1 KMTFRQSAWLHS
13 FDRQVNL
20 GQQYLVESDSF
31 IESSHGDSSPAA
43 EFSFKDAVSNKKIE
57 IFFDS
62 SDTFVSDV
70 AALGLTALQALKLI
84 CQASPSNVNCSLQDL
99 LHYLWDNCDFSKQLV
114 IGVLQEKCV
123 SASIVDQG
131 GVKPG
136 EVSCVSQGWLLCG
149 IVKGDG
155 DIETA
160 KIKTFLNGPVI
171 LMGLSEFKDS
181 LEKMDAVPEG
191 ALHAANLFKVFDAS
205 KQQSSVQGC
214 STSADVL
221 QRLYEGQMVAR
232 SIEELLGYKVLHD
245 VPYLRETLTTALQ
258 FVQNK
263 VTMNKV
269 RVRNSTQTPASL
281 KECIPF
287 VPSFSW
293 LPMLGEFLDV
303 LTAITQLSNLKA
315 FEPADG
321 KTCCT
326 VSLVFPTD
334 APKLLQWEKHWEN
347 FDLATAL
354 KDCTQSF
361 QAMLKVIQANDHGDW
376 QLCIKM
382 QQQAEKIIH
391 AHITLERLDSK
402 LCSIESFS
410 VFHAVE
416 SVRSA
421 SNAIEL
427 LFSPLSAADF
437 TENEVQGVSIR
448 YKEEQSNE
456 WTEIIK
462 SLGSNGGIARL
473 EQLKMG
479 TAYQVSYQTIRL
491 FGRCEVKNMPMVT
504 TLACAAPDIASV
516 TQVSPFRVE
525 LELTPPVLP
534 EQKARLVGYRITVL
548 EQGHSS
554 GHETYVK
561 AGSSQK
567 TVPIDVDGDGCYR
580 FSASAVLS
588 DNSVGDQ
595 SRNVILEVKSTPA
608 DKMKYNLLN
617 SSLLLDSEAK
627 LPLEYELQMDQTFCD
642 PVHQVQK
649 MELGRD
655 SLSGID
661 EKVIMIVGETG
672 SGKTTLINSMVN
684 YIFGVKYEDPFRFR
698 IITDPKEKKLKTSQS
713 MSQTQWVTSYTFH
726 HRDGCQQP
734 CSLTLVDTPGFG
746 DTGGIMK
753 DKQIVDRIREFFSS
767 PGGIDHLD
775 AVGFVVPSS
784 VARLTP
790 TQRYVFDSILSLF
803 GKDIGDNIYMLITF
817 ADANV
822 PPVLESL
829 KEARISY
836 NLHIKFNNSAVFAK
850 SQEMDQMSQMFNE
863 MFWKMGMNSF
873 QGFFSHLM
881 NITAKSLTLTKDVL
895 SERQRLQTHL
905 IAIKAEIDQGLSK
918 LNQLEREISVIK
930 THQSDLDRNR
940 DFTYTVVED
949 KVVCQP
955 IPSGTYITNCLTC
968 NRTCHYPCAYPDD
981 CSAMRN
987 GNCHVCKSGC
997 VWSVHKNM
1005 SYRIVI
1011 TQETV
1016 TKTSDDLKGRY
1027 TDAEGKLLSAKQ
1039 LAQRV
1044 YEEYLGTKANVMQLV
1059 KESKKCIERLQQIA
1073 LKPDPLNEVDYIDKL
1088 IDAEQMSKNDGY
1100 SDRIQQLQDIRELA
1114 VRAENL
1120 NKDELLN
1127 VLLQNETRV
1136 YQRYEEFFTKPSA
1149 SGIGAH
1155 LRGGFNRVKQL
1166 FKADG
1171 GDSKA

>member
-1 KMTFRQSAWLHS
+1 
-13 FDRQVNL
+13 
-20 GQQYLVESDSF
+20 
-31 IESSHGDSSPAA
+31 

-123 SASIVDQG
+123 SASAVDQG
-131 GVKPG
+131 GVKP
-136 EVSCVSQGWLLCG
+136 
-149 IVKGDG
+149 GDG

-221 QRLYEGQMVAR
+221 QRLYEGQKVAR

-269 RVRNSTQTPASL
+269 R
-281 KECIPF
+281 
-287 VPSFSW
+287 
-293 LPMLGEFLDV
+293 
-303 LTAITQLSNLKA
+303 
-315 FEPADG
+315 
-321 KTCCT
+321 
-326 VSLVFPTD
+326 
-334 APKLLQWEKHWEN
+334 
-347 FDLATAL
+347 
-354 KDCTQSF
+354 
-361 QAMLKVIQANDHGDW
+361 
-376 QLCIKM
+376 
-382 QQQAEKIIH
+382 
-391 AHITLERLDSK
+391 
-402 LCSIESFS
+402 
-410 VFHAVE
+410 
-416 SVRSA
+416 
-421 SNAIEL
+421 
-427 LFSPLSAADF
+427 
-437 TENEVQGVSIR
+437 
-448 YKEEQSNE
+448 
-456 WTEIIK
+456 
-462 SLGSNGGIARL
+462 
-473 EQLKMG
+473 LKMG
-479 TAYQVSYQTIRL
+479 TAYQVSYQTIRM

-525 LELTPPVLP
+525 LELTPPVLQQ
-534 EQKARLVGYRITVL
+534 QKARLVGYRITVL

-561 AGSSQK
+561 ADSSQK
-567 TVPIDVDGDGCYR
+567 TVPIECTK
-580 FSASAVLS
+580 FEKWS
-588 DNSVGDQ
+588 
-595 SRNVILEVKSTPA
+595 
-608 DKMKYNLLN
+608 
-617 SSLLLDSEAK
+617 
-627 LPLEYELQMDQTFCD
+627 F
-642 PVHQVQK
+642 
-649 MELGRD
+649 GRD

-746 DTGGIMK
+746 DTGGIMN
-753 DKQIVDRIREFFSS
+753 DKKIVDRIREFFSS

-790 TQRYVFDSILSLF
+790 TQRYVFDSILSLCS
-803 GKDIGDNIYMLITF
+803 DIGDNIYMLITF

-863 MFWKMGMNSF
+863 MFWDMGMNSF

-881 NITAKSLTLTKDVL
+881 KITAKSLTLTKDVL

-930 THQSDLDRNR
+930 AHQSDLDRNR
-940 DFTYTVVED
+940 NFTYTVVED
-949 KVVCQP
+949 TAVCQP
-955 IPSGTYITNCLTC
+955 IPSGTYITNCLTKLS
-968 NRTCHYPCAYPDD
+968 R
-981 CSAMRN
+981 
-987 GNCHVCKSGC
+987 
-997 VWSVHKNM
+997 
-1005 SYRIVI
+1005 
-1011 TQETV
+1011 
-1016 TKTSDDLKGRY
+1016 KTSDDLKGRY

>member
-1 KMTFRQSAWLHS
+1 MTFHQSAWLHS

-20 GQQYLVESDSF
+20 GQQYSVESDSF
-31 IESSHGDSSPAA
+31 IESLHGDSSPGGD
-43 EFSFKDAVSNKKIE
+43 FSFKDAVSNKKIE
-57 IFFDS
+57 IFVDS
-62 SDTFVSDV
+62 SDTFLSDV

-84 CQASPSNVNCSLQDL
+84 CHGSSSNVNCSLQDL

-123 SASIVDQG
+123 SASAVDQG

-155 DIETA
+155 DIKTA
-160 KIKTFLNGPVI
+160 KIKTFLNGTVV
-171 LMGLSEFKDS
+171 LMDLSEFKDS

-205 KQQSSVQGC
+205 NQLRSAQEC
-214 STSADVL
+214 STSTDVL
-221 QRLYEGQMVAR
+221 QRLYEGQKVAR

-281 KECIPF
+281 KDCIPF

-303 LTAITQLSNLKA
+303 LTAISQLSNSKA
-315 FEPADG
+315 FEPAD
-321 KTCCT
+321 
-326 VSLVFPTD
+326 
-334 APKLLQWEKHWEN
+334 
-347 FDLATAL
+347 
-354 KDCTQSF
+354 
-361 QAMLKVIQANDHGDW
+361 
-376 QLCIKM
+376 
-382 QQQAEKIIH
+382 
-391 AHITLERLDSK
+391 
-402 LCSIESFS
+402 
-410 VFHAVE
+410 
-416 SVRSA
+416 
-421 SNAIEL
+421 
-427 LFSPLSAADF
+427 
-437 TENEVQGVSIR
+437 GVSIR

-456 WTEIIK
+456 WTEVIK
-462 SLGSNGGIARL
+462 IFGPNVGTALL

-479 TAYQVSYQTIRL
+479 TAYQMSYQTIRM

-504 TLACAAPDIASV
+504 TLACAAPDIASI

-525 LELTPPVLP
+525 LELTPPVLQQ
-534 EQKARLVGYRITVL
+534 QKARLVGYQITVL
-548 EQGHSS
+548 KQGHSS

-561 AGSSQK
+561 TDSSQK
-567 TVPIDVDGDGCYR
+567 TVPIEVNGDGCYT
-580 FSASAVLS
+580 FSVSAVLS
-588 DNSVGDQ
+588 DDSVGEQ
-595 SRNVILEVKSTPA
+595 SKNVTLEVKSTAA
-608 DKMKYNLLN
+608 DRMKYNLLN

-627 LPLEYELQMDQTFCD
+627 LPLEYELQMDQTFWD
-642 PVHQVQK
+642 PVHQVRK

-698 IITDPKEKKLKTSQS
+698 IITDPKEKKLRTSQS

-746 DTGGIMK
+746 DTGGIMN
-753 DKQIVDRIREFFSS
+753 DKKIVDRIREFFSS

-850 SQEMDQMSQMFNE
+850 SQEMDQMSQMFNK
-863 MFWKMGMNSF
+863 MFWDMGMNSF

-881 NITAKSLTLTKDVL
+881 KITAKSLTLTKDVL

-930 THQSDLDRNR
+930 AHQSDLDRNR
-940 DFTYTVVED
+940 NFTYTVVED
-949 KVVCQP
+949 TAVCQP

-968 NRTCHYPCAYPDD
+968 NRTCHYPCGIPDD
-981 CSAMRN
+981 KDKAGCAAMTN

-1005 SYRIVI
+1005 SYQIVI
-1011 TQETV
+1011 TQQTV

-1120 NKDELLN
+1120 KKDELLN
-1127 VLLQNETRV
+1127 VLLQSETRV
-1136 YQRYEEFFTKPSA
+1136 YRRYEEFFVKPSA
-1149 SGIGAH
+1149 SGITAH
-1155 LRGGFNRVKQL
+1155 LRGGFKRLKRL
-1166 FKADG
+1166 FYEG
-1171 GDSKA
+1171 GGHSQA